1 MKFKNETKFM
11 KRKWLALLM
20 MFAIILSSASP
31 IFAADVTATAEPV
44 AEPVMD
50 YSPWA
55 ISLLNEGEKY
65 GIFSMDWYYDAFK
78 SQISE
83 ERLDALI
90 QSVDD
95 KLSDVSPKIE
105 FTPLVVSGKRDRQD
119 VLTRLYNVL
128 GSYNLV
134 ASSDAMGYMQ
144 LIGVLGGTNRGLELN
159 KACNTEQAV
168 LFATKTVNIAFDTL
182 KAGGKGVFWKVEK
195 GGNTVY
201 LLGSIHIGSTDLYPL
216 NEMLTDAFYGADT
229 LLVEADILNS
239 QSGMEYYQSKAFY
252 TDGTTIKDHVT
263 AEVYADLLKVFE
275 TYGLDP
281 AIYGTLKPW
290 SLANTLSALT
300 MMSDGSDGQTTNANL
315 GLDVYFLVNAYLT
328 GKPVVELEGVPYQ
341 TDLFNNLS
349 PEFQTKYL
357 NSIIETIVN
366 PVDEADVTSEEL
378 LSEWLKL
385 WRMGDLE
392 NFKESFTAASSKED
406 NELNTMLFGERDKNM
421 ATKIQALLDASG
433 SSTYFVVVGAGHY
446 INSGSVVDILTE
458 KGYTVEWMY

>member
-1 MKFKNETKFM
+1 M
-11 KRKWLALLM
+11 A
-20 MFAIILSSASP
+20 
-31 IFAADVTATAEPV
+31 
-44 AEPVMD
+44 
-50 YSPWA
+50 
-55 ISLLNEGEKY
+55 
-65 GIFSMDWYYDAFK
+65 
-78 SQISE
+78 
-83 ERLDALI
+83 
-90 QSVDD
+90 
-95 KLSDVSPKIE
+95 
-105 FTPLVVSGKRDRQD
+105 
-119 VLTRLYNVL
+119 
-128 GSYNLV
+128 
-134 ASSDAMGYMQ
+134 YMQ
-144 LIGVLGGTNRGLELN
+144 LIGVVGGTGQGLELN

-168 LFATKTVNIAFDTL
+168 LLATKTVNIAYDAL

-201 LLGSIHIGSTDLYPL
+201 LLGSIHIGSTELYPL
-216 NEMLTDAFYGADT
+216 SDMLTDAFYASDA

-263 AEVYADLLKVFE
+263 AKVYEDLLKVFE

-300 MMSDGSDGQTTNANL
+300 MTNDGTEGQMTNANL

-328 GKPVVELEGVPYQ
+328 GIPVVELEGLPYQ

-366 PVDEADVTSEEL
+366 PVDEEAVTSEEV
-378 LSEWLKL
+378 LSLWLEL
-385 WRMGDLE
+385 WRIGDLE
-392 NFKESFTAASSKED
+392 NFKESFTAASSGED

-446 INSGSVVDILTE
+446 INNGSVVDILTE
-458 KGYTVEWMY
+458 KGYEVEWMY